1 MDGIIILDK
10 PQGITSFKAVSI
22 VKAIAK
28 VKKAGHAGTLDPAA
42 TGILIVCLGKTC
54 KKASDY
60 MATDKTYQAEITFG
74 ITTDSGDADGKI
86 INSAKADITREMV
99 EKILEKFT
107 GEIEQIPPMVS
118 AIHHNGVRLY
128 ELARRGIIVERPPR
142 KITINRITFDSFTAA
157 DNPRAV
163 ITVDCSKGTYIRTLC
178 EDIGSALGCGAHE
191 SMLRRTKS
199 GKFDISQAVTLEHL
213 RALTDNGRLSEAV
226 VNVD

>member
-10 PQGITSFKAVSI
+10 PQGITSFTALSI
-22 VKAIAK
+22 VKAIAN

-54 KKASDY
+54 KKASHY

-86 INSAKADITREMV
+86 LTGSKVEISLDQVKAAIN
-99 EKILEKFT
+99 KFI
-107 GEIEQIPPMVS
+107 GEIDQIPPMVS
-118 AIHHNGVRLY
+118 AIHHKGVRLY
-128 ELARRGIIVERPPR
+128 ELARKGITVERAPR
-142 KITINRITFDSFTAA
+142 RITINGITLDSFTPG
-157 DNPRAV
+157 DNPKAM

-178 EDIGSALGCGAHE
+178 EDIGSAIGCGAHE

-199 GKFDISQAVTLEHL
+199 GVFDISQAFTLDQL
-213 RALTDNGRLSEAV
+213 RAMAANGSLSEAV
-226 VNVD
+226 ISEC